1 MSVPSPSPR
10 RSLVLKTRS
19 PEETRLLAVS
29 LGPILVPG
37 DVLVLAGDLGAGKT
51 TFVQGLA
58 VGLGITDKVTS
69 PTFILM
75 KEYLGGR
82 FPLMH
87 LDVYRLGKVQDVI
100 DLGYDEFL
108 DPSYVVAVE
117 WGDMVEALL
126 PQEHLKVELMHDEG
140 EARTITLT
148 GKGESWALRMQQV
161 TRMIGELRAASSETA
176 HGQFATRFTPT
187 DPAESDRN

>member
-1 MSVPSPSPR
+1 MAPSRKP
-10 RSLVLKTRS
+10 LVLKTRS
-19 PEETRLLAVS
+19 AEETRLLAVC
-29 LGPILVPG
+29 LAPVLVPG
-37 DVLVLAGDLGAGKT
+37 DLLVLAGDLGAGKT

-58 VGLGITDKVTS
+58 AGLGITDRVTS

-87 LDVYRLGKVQDVI
+87 LDVYRLGKIQEVI

-117 WGDMVEALL
+117 WGDRVEALL
-126 PQEHLKVELMHDEG
+126 PQEHLKIELLLG
-140 EARTITLT
+140 TGQNRSITLT
-148 GKGESWALRMQQV
+148 GKGQAWQSRMPSVLRV
-161 TRMIGELRAASSETA
+161 ISELKELTQTD
-176 HGQFATRFTPT
+176 HGTFATRFLAA
-187 DPAESDRN
+187 DPGNPGNYN